1 MNLTKDINF
10 SAFFSIQC
18 LKKQLC
24 NITMCESRI
33 HKRDCSGSIFIKK
46 TSNLP
51 RKLDLK
57 FNSKPQKFDFKAFEE
72 VKENICKQ
80 IEHLSMCGS

>member
-1 MNLTKDINF
+1 
-10 SAFFSIQC
+10 
-18 LKKQLC
+18 
-24 NITMCESRI
+24 MCESQI

-80 IEHLSMCGS
+80 IEHLSMCGSKERECVRERERERGR